1 MRYLILILLQIP
13 FMLVGQS
20 NPFNSL
26 EYDKVMAY
34 EYQGEGGLQIEACL
48 KDDNEKISNTIE
60 LTNSQVEELEAI
72 LTSDKSYG
80 TTTAS
85 CFDPH
90 LAIVYYSNNKIVAS
104 VSICLDC
111 NYLISSL
118 DIPATTKKQIKV
130 NDDYSYPA
138 KGFSPLAR
146 KGIHGFCKQI
156 GFETYLEPLG
166 SIYDE

>member
-1 MRYLILILLQIP
+1 MRYIILILLLLP
-13 FMLVGQS
+13 LNLVGQS
-20 NPFNSL
+20 IPFYSL
-26 EYDKVMAY
+26 DYDKVMAY

-48 KDDNEKISNTIE
+48 KNDKEKISKTIE
-60 LTNSQVEELEAI
+60 LTNSQVEELETI

-90 LAIVYYSNNKIVAS
+90 FAIVYYSNNKIIAS

-111 NYLISSL
+111 NYLMSSL
-118 DIPATTKKQIKV
+118 DIPATTKKHIKV

-138 KGFSPLAR
+138 KGFSPIAR

-156 GFETYLEPLG
+156 GFKKYLEPLG

>member
-1 MRYLILILLQIP
+1 MIIQLLIP
-13 FMLVGQS
+13 FVLTSQS

-26 EYDKVMAY
+26 EHNRVVAY

-48 KDDNEKISNTIE
+48 KNEKEKISNTIE
-60 LTNSQVEELEAI
+60 LTEAQVEELEVI
-72 LTSDKSYG
+72 LTSDTSYG

-90 LAIVYYSNNKIVAS
+90 FAIVYYSGNKILAS

-111 NYLISSL
+111 NYLMSSL
-118 DIPATTKKQIKV
+118 DIPATTKESIKV

-138 KGFSPLAR
+138 KGFSPTAR